1 MPADFSF
8 PGKYRPASLRG
19 MNFGII
25 GTGTI
30 GRFHAEAIRAMD
42 GGTLHSVFNRSG
54 TTSLA
59 EFLADPEL
67 EIVTIATPSGAHLEP
82 VLAALAAGK
91 HVICEKPLEITT
103 ARIDTLIAAA
113 AASGKMLAAVLNRRF
128 NPAMDALQAAC
139 ADGRFGRI
147 TSASCYV
154 KWFRDQAYYDSAAW
168 RGTQALD
175 GGGALMN
182 QSIHTIDALLHLAGP
197 VRSVRADAACLAH
210 ERIEVED
217 LAVAML
223 EFESGARGV
232 IEGSTCCWSKDGH
245 PARVQICGTEGSVFL
260 ADETFEVWDFKDE
273 QPGDAEIHR
282 TLMRGSQAALGAN
295 DPKAIGFLQHQR
307 NFEEVV
313 RAIREGRE
321 PSTSAAE
328 ARKSV
333 ALIEA
338 IYASA
343 AAGGARIVL

>member
-1 MPADFSF
+1 M
-8 PGKYRPASLRG
+8 K
-19 MNFGII
+19 FGII

-30 GRFHAEAIRAMD
+30 GHFHAEAIRSMD
-42 GGTLHSVFNRSG
+42 GGSLHSVFHPSG
-54 TTSLA
+54 EKAAAFAAQFGVKFFSNIT

-67 EIVTIATPSGAHLEP
+67 EIVTIATPSGAHFDP
-82 VLAALAAGK
+82 AHSALSAGK

-103 ARIDTLIAAA
+103 DRIDQLISTAAA
-113 AASGKMLAAVLNRRF
+113 HGKTLAAILNRRF
-128 NPAMDALQAAC
+128 NPAMDAFKVAC
-139 ADGRFGRI
+139 DAGRFGKI

-168 RGTQALD
+168 RGTLALD

-182 QSIHTIDALLHLAGP
+182 QGIHTIDALLYLAGP
-197 VRSVRADAACLAH
+197 VRSVAASIACLAH

-217 LAVAML
+217 IAVATL

-232 IEGSTCCWSKDGH
+232 IEGSTCSWSQNGH

-273 QPGDAEIHR
+273 QAQDAAVR
-282 TLMRGSQAALGAN
+282 NTLMRGNQAALGAN
-295 DPKAIGFLQHQR
+295 DPKAIQFVQHQR

-313 RAIREGRE
+313 NAIHHGRE
-321 PSTSAAE
+321 PNTSAKE

-333 ALIEA
+333 ALIQA
-338 IYASA
+338 IYQSA
-343 AAGGARIVL
+343 TNGGVKIIL